1 MIQFRSDC
9 IVQYT
14 NVTVEH
20 DTRSG
25 GYRIFR
31 RILGFICPR
40 KIDNYLN
47 MPITSIK
54 QININNVGTKMQSIY
69 NMLLE
74 IHIVG

>member
-1 MIQFRSDC
+1 M
-9 IVQYT
+9 

-31 RILGFICPR
+31 RIIGFMYPG
-40 KIDNYLN
+40 KIDNCLN
-47 MPITSIK
+47 MPITYIK
-54 QININNVGTKMQSIY
+54 QININIACTKMQSSY

-74 IHIVG
+74 IHIAGQLFKYSL